1 VDLKAL
7 TYGTLP
13 IHEQTAWNPP
23 NLDVALS
30 SRLKIGDFA
39 DTITLGRVRI
49 HDGTNPLPL
58 PAAGEAVGRGILIY
72 GSDYS
77 AAPGP
82 YARVAKVDS
91 SGRLS
96 CVLG

>member
-1 VDLKAL
+1 MGKVSS
-7 TYGTLP
+7 T
-13 IHEQTAWNPP
+13 
-23 NLDVALS
+23 VAVNIAAQAVG
-30 SRLKIGDFA
+30 LKIWDGVNYLAIPQAGD
-39 DTITLGRVRI
+39 
-49 HDGTNPLPL
+49 
-58 PAAGEAVGRGILIY
+58 AVGRGILIY

-82 YARVAKVDS
+82 YARVVKVDS